1 MGKAYRHLSL
11 EERTLLQTQLVMG
24 WSPAAIA
31 AGLQRARST
40 ITREMA
46 RNGWR
51 ATPARRPRG
60 RPRKADAVVGEAVL
74 REVLGADLLAAV
86 AGAHRLLA
94 FADQFGLLLFHL
106 HSYGI
111 SCTFITRLAIVSSP
125 FSSI

>member
-1 MGKAYRHLSL
+1 MSGLRGLRFAFQLLGLVVRD
-11 EERTLLQTQLVMG
+11 ERVDD
-24 WSPAAIA
+24 
-31 AGLQRARST
+31 GLQAAFQNQV
-40 ITREMA
+40 ELVQ
-46 RNGWR
+46 
-51 ATPARRPRG
+51 
-60 RPRKADAVVGEAVL
+60 RKADAVAGEAVL

-94 FADQFGLLLFHL
+94 LADQFGLLLFHL